1 MDYLFEGIN
10 QLLSAVRSMLQYHK
24 IEESLEVDYEQPS
37 RNDALGESLERV
49 FSYDILRNITAANLI
64 VVL

>member
-1 MDYLFEGIN
+1 
-10 QLLSAVRSMLQYHK
+10 MLQYHK